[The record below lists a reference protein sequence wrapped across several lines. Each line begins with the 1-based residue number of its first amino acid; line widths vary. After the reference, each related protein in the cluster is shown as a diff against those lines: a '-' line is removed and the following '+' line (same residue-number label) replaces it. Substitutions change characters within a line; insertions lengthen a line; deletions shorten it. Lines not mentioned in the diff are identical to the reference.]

1 MKLFVFYNPS
11 TKELITVVEETSQ
24 LASQWIEDNAIDGA
38 EGFYLT
44 ASSYLN
50 QGSSS
55 FTSINAFDQFN
66 K

>member
-11 TKELITVVEETSQ
+11 TKELITVIEETSK
-24 LASQWIEDNAIDGA
+24 LATQWIEDNALDGA

-44 ASSYLN
+44 ASSSLN
-50 QGSSS
+50 EHSNS
-55 FTSINAFDQFN
+55 FTDISAFDKFN

>member
-24 LASQWIEDNAIDGA
+24 LASQWIEDNALNGA

-44 ASSYLN
+44 ASSNLDQKSN
-50 QGSSS
+50 S
-55 FTSINAFDQFN
+55 FTDISAFD
-66 K
+66 KIK

>member
-11 TKELITVVEETSQ
+11 TKELITVVEETSA
-24 LASQWIEDNAIDGA
+24 LASQWIEDNALNGA

-55 FTSINAFDQFN
+55 FTSINTFDQFN
-66 K
+66 N